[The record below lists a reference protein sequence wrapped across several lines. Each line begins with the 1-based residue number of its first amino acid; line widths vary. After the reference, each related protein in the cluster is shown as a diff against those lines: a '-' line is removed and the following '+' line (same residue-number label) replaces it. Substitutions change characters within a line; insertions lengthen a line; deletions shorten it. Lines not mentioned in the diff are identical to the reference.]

1 MTSRFLDPTDEVVT
15 LGGGAQFY
23 EAPSGASV
31 QAGSGSDTVEAGAGD
46 VTVTGG
52 SGQLTFI
59 GGSLASSVTGGAGS
73 LTIFGGSGGGSLS
86 GGAAGHSVLISQ
98 SVDLGFP
105 ASTTLTGAAAG
116 DLLFGAAIGN
126 DVLTA
131 GAGRE
136 TLIAGG
142 GDDTITGGSTAGCLI
157 FTGASS
163 GPPFQGYGLFSSNFE
178 VQGGAAGRDTIVG
191 GSAGLEVEAR
201 NGDAVFAGTGQVR
214 VLGSD
219 AGAADSIIGGSGSL
233 DVFGQG
239 GNMLV
244 ACGSGTSNLMLGS
257 GASLVFGGSGRVT
270 VTAGSGSA
278 QILLGSGGNFTERN
292 LVIEGSGAV
301 VYDVVASLPGG
312 FTGIRG
318 FRPGTDKVELFGY
331 QPSAVT
337 ASTAGTTT
345 TLHFTDGKVINLPGV
360 TSLGSSLIFG

>member
-1 MTSRFLDPTDEVVT
+1 MTPQFLDPADEVVT
-15 LGGGAQFY
+15 LGGGARFY

-52 SGQLTFI
+52 SGRLTFI
-59 GGSLASSVTGGAGS
+59 GGSLASSITGGAGS
-73 LTIFGGSGGGSLS
+73 VTIFGGSGGGSLS

-116 DLLFGAAIGN
+116 DLLFGAAVGN

-142 GDDTITGGSTAGCLI
+142 DDTITGGSTAGFLI

-163 GPPFQGYGLFSSNFE
+163 GIPLSGYGLFSSNFE
-178 VQGGAAGRDTIVG
+178 VQGGAAGGDTIVG
-191 GSAGLEVEAR
+191 GSAGLEVIAR
-201 NGDAVFAGTGQVR
+201 NGDAVFAGRGQLR

-219 AGAADSIIGGSGSL
+219 AGASDSIIGGSGSL
-233 DVFGQG
+233 EVLGDG

-244 ACGSGTSNLMLGS
+244 ACGSGNANLMLGS
-257 GASLVFGGSGRVT
+257 GAGLVLGGSGFMT

-278 QILLGSGGNFTERN
+278 QILLGSGGNFTERD

-318 FRPGTDKVELFGY
+318 FRPGTDRIDVFGY
-331 QPSAVT
+331 RRSEVT
-337 ASTAGTTT
+337 TGTAGTTT
-345 TLHFTDGKVINLPGV
+345 MIHFSDGKVINLPGV